1 MNIGWKIRKLRNA
14 NKETLIGLAEKI
26 GIDYSSLSKIERGER
41 EPSVDL
47 LKRIVD
53 LYLVDPKYF
62 FGENFTQSEG
72 DLLIEADLNPS
83 ALKQKY
89 DFVVDGVEATDAEIK
104 EAIRLIRYLR
114 KEDKAD

>member
-14 NKETLIGLAEKI
+14 HKETLIGLAEKI

-72 DLLIEADLNPS
+72 DLLLEADLNPS